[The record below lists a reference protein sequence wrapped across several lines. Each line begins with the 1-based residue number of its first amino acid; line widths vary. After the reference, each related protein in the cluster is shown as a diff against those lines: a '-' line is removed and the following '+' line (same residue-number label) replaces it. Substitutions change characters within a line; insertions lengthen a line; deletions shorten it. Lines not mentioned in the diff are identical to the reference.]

1 MEGETKMATDGSSRR
16 GLLTAGGILSIVGGA
31 SEATGAV
38 IMVCLTIVLREVL
51 RRASPYP
58 YPGIIWPI
66 SAGVFI
72 FALGIVA
79 IIGGVS
85 AMRGKKFSLSL
96 VGAICCALPSVI
108 NGIMNLFGLSLAGF
122 VWVLAGLILGI
133 PAIIFICLSKREFR
147 AKGKGNGI

>member
-1 MEGETKMATDGSSRR
+1 MASSGSNGR
-16 GLLTAGGILSIVGGA
+16 GLLTTGGILSIVGGG

-38 IMVCLTIVLREVL
+38 IMVCLTIATRELLTRV
-51 RRASPYP
+51 SPYP
-58 YPGIIWPI
+58 YPGIIWPV

-85 AMRGKKFSLSL
+85 AMRGEKFGLSL
-96 VGAICCALPSVI
+96 AGAICCALPSVI

-122 VWVLAGLILGI
+122 IWVLAGLILGI
-133 PAIIFICLSKREFR
+133 PAIILISMSKKEFET
-147 AKGKGNGI
+147 GGEQSGI

>member
-1 MEGETKMATDGSSRR
+1 MASNGDSKG

-31 SEATGAV
+31 SEATGGV
-38 IMVCLTIVLREVL
+38 IMVGLTIAHRELLRV
-51 RRASPYP
+51 ASPYP

-85 AMRGKKFSLSL
+85 AMRGEKLGLSL
-96 VGAICCALPSVI
+96 AGAICCALPSVI

-122 VWVLAGLILGI
+122 IWVLPGLILGI
-133 PAIIFICLSKREFR
+133 PAIIFISMSYIPVKER
-147 AKGKGNGI
+147 I

>member
-1 MEGETKMATDGSSRR
+1 MASNGGHRR

-31 SEATGAV
+31 SEAAGAV
-38 IMVCLTIVLREVL
+38 IMVCLTIATRELLTRV
-51 RRASPYP
+51 SPYP

-72 FALGIVA
+72 FAMGIVA

-85 AMRGKKFSLSL
+85 AMRGKKFGLSL
-96 VGAICCALPSVI
+96 AGAICCALPSVI

-122 VWVLAGLILGI
+122 IWVLPGLILGI
-133 PAIIFICLSKREFR
+133 PAIIFISLSKKEF
-147 AKGKGNGI
+147 

>member
-1 MEGETKMATDGSSRR
+1 MESSGSHRS

-31 SEATGAV
+31 SEATGGV
-38 IMVCLTIVLREVL
+38 IMVGLTIAHRELLRV
-51 RRASPYP
+51 ASPYP

-72 FALGIVA
+72 FAMGIVA

-85 AMRGKKFSLSL
+85 AMRGKKFGLSL
-96 VGAICCALPSVI
+96 AGAICCALPSVI

-122 VWVLAGLILGI
+122 IWVLPGLILGI
-133 PAIIFICLSKREFR
+133 PAIIFVSLSKGEFSAER
-147 AKGKGNGI
+147 KENGI

>member
-1 MEGETKMATDGSSRR
+1 MASSGTSRS

-31 SEATGAV
+31 FEVSGGAV
-38 IMVCLTIVLREVL
+38 LVGLTIATRELLTRV
-51 RRASPYP
+51 SPYP

-72 FALGIVA
+72 FAMGIVA

-85 AMRGKKFSLSL
+85 AMRRKKFGLSL
-96 VGAICCALPSVI
+96 AGAICCALPSVI

-122 VWVLAGLILGI
+122 IWVLPGLILGI
-133 PAIIFICLSKREFR
+133 PAIIFISLSKKEFEVE
-147 AKGKGNGI
+147 K

>member
-1 MEGETKMATDGSSRR
+1 MESSGSNRR
-16 GLLTAGGILSIVGGA
+16 GLLTTGGILSIVGGA
-31 SEATGAV
+31 SEASGAV
-38 IMVCLTIVLREVL
+38 IILCLTIVHRELL
-51 RRASPYP
+51 RRVSPYP

-72 FALGIVA
+72 FAMGIVA

-85 AMRGKKFSLSL
+85 AMRGKKFGLSL

-133 PAIIFICLSKREFR
+133 PAIIFISLSKREFGAER
-147 AKGKGNGI
+147 KENGI

>member
-1 MEGETKMATDGSSRR
+1 MASSGSNRS

-31 SEATGAV
+31 SEVTGGG
-38 IMVCLTIVLREVL
+38 IMVGLTIAHRELLRLV
-51 RRASPYP
+51 SPYP

-85 AMRGKKFSLSL
+85 AMRGKKFGLSL
-96 VGAICCALPSVI
+96 AGAICCLLPSVI
-108 NGIMNLFGLSLAGF
+108 NAIMNLFGVSLAGF
-122 VWVLAGLILGI
+122 VWVLGGLILGI
-133 PAIIFICLSKREFR
+133 PAIIFISLGKREFGAER
-147 AKGKGNGI
+147 KGNGI

>member
-1 MEGETKMATDGSSRR
+1 MASSDTSRS

-31 SEATGAV
+31 FEVSGGAV
-38 IMVCLTIVLREVL
+38 LVGLTIATRELLTRV
-51 RRASPYP
+51 SPYP

-72 FALGIVA
+72 FAMGIVA

-85 AMRGKKFSLSL
+85 AMRRKKFGLSL
-96 VGAICCALPSVI
+96 AGAICCALPSVI

-122 VWVLAGLILGI
+122 IWVLPGLILGI
-133 PAIIFICLSKREFR
+133 PAIIFISLSKKEFEVE
-147 AKGKGNGI
+147 K

>member
-1 MEGETKMATDGSSRR
+1 MASSGSSRG

-31 SEATGAV
+31 SEAVGAV
-38 IMVCLTIVLREVL
+38 IMVCLTIATRELLTRV
-51 RRASPYP
+51 SPYP

-72 FALGIVA
+72 FAMGIVA

-85 AMRGKKFSLSL
+85 AMRGEKFGLSL

-108 NGIMNLFGLSLAGF
+108 NGIMNLFGLILAGF
-122 VWVLAGLILGI
+122 IWVVAGLIFGI
-133 PAIIFICLSKREFR
+133 PAIIFISLSKKEFGAER
-147 AKGKGNGI
+147 IENGI